1 MHIFFFSFN
10 FFKKK
15 IFFMYLWIF
24 LFAFSAIEMTFRYL
38 LLKSRMSFDSQI
50 CNTSFFV
57 FI

>member
-1 MHIFFFSFN
+1 MHIFSFLLTFFYI
-10 FFKKK
+10 

>member
-10 FFKKK
+10 FLKKK

-50 CNTSFFV
+50 CNT
-57 FI
+57 